1 MKRLLGIVLLCGCLA
16 APVRAQDAG
25 SPEALRAA
33 QELAAII
40 TGDTIAQM
48 SSALT
53 AQLWPR
59 IESQF
64 GAKVDAAT
72 LAELRS
78 EFERTLASSTAEMMK
93 DAPAIYA
100 KHFSAQE
107 LGDLL
112 AFYKSPTGK
121 KALQIMPTVM
131 ADVTTQ
137 MMPRMDTFQHDLN
150 TRLEAVLQKHGY
162 KN

>member
-1 MKRLLGIVLLCGCLA
+1 MTRLLGIVLLCGCLA
-16 APVRAQDAG
+16 VPVRAQDTG

-40 TGDTIAQM
+40 TGDTISQL
-48 SSALT
+48 SRTLT

-59 IESQF
+59 IEGQF
-64 GAKVDAAT
+64 GGKVDGAT
-72 LAELRS
+72 LAELRT
-78 EFERTLASSTAEMMK
+78 EFERTLAAFTAEMMK

-107 LGDLL
+107 LRDMI
-112 AFYKSPTGK
+112 AFYKSPTGV
-121 KALQIMPTVM
+121 KALREMPKVM
-131 ADVTTQ
+131 ADVSTQ
-137 MMPRMDTFQHDLN
+137 MAPRVQAMQAGLSA
-150 TRLEAVLQKHGY
+150 RMRAIMEKHGY

>member
-1 MKRLLGIVLLCGCLA
+1 MTRLLRIVLLCGCLA
-16 APVRAQDAG
+16 VPARAQDAG
-25 SPEALRAA
+25 SPQALQAA
-33 QELAAII
+33 QELASII
-40 TGDTIAQM
+40 TGDTIVQM

-64 GAKVDAAT
+64 GSKVDAAT
-72 LAELRS
+72 MADLRT

-100 KHFSAQE
+100 RHFSAQE
-107 LGDLL
+107 LHDLL
-112 AFYKSPTGK
+112 TFYKSPTGK
-121 KALQIMPTVM
+121 KALQVMPTVM

-137 MMPRMDTFQHDLN
+137 MMPRMEAFEQKLN
-150 TRLEAVLQKHGY
+150 TRLEAVMQKHGY

>member
-1 MKRLLGIVLLCGCLA
+1 MKRLLPIVLLCGFLA
-16 APVRAQDAG
+16 VPVRAQDAG
-25 SPEALRAA
+25 SSEALRAA

-40 TGDTIAQM
+40 NGDTISQM
-48 SSALT
+48 DSALT

-59 IESQF
+59 IVSQF
-64 GAKVDAAT
+64 GAKVDGAT

-78 EFERTLASSTAEMMK
+78 EFERALATSTAEKMK

-107 LGDLL
+107 LRDLL

-131 ADVTTQ
+131 ADVTTR
-137 MMPRMDTFQHDLN
+137 MMPRMEAFQRDLN
-150 TRLEAVLQKHGY
+150 TRLEAVMQKHGY